1 MATTVELRDPRG
13 TKVESSEG
21 GVRVLVGNDTLA
33 ATRVGKVS
41 MPMLCRWYR
50 KAGRAE
56 LKQKPVKVSESE
68 RAQRTVRHGQKGL
81 CLHTDAVTYALS
93 DLTPDVPIKIAARK
107 SLAIFPPKEGEQT
120 KTTESQA
127 QPKTSSIVKATLA
140 KTGGNAAWIIG
151 AAACV
156 GALAERPAVLL
167 VTEDIFERLS
177 PG

>member
-56 LKQKPVKVSESE
+56 LKQKPVKVSEFE
-68 RAQRTVRHGQKGL
+68 QAQRTVRHGQKGL

-107 SLAIFPPKEGEQT
+107 SLAIFLPRKVSKRRLLSLKRSPR
-120 KTTESQA
+120 
-127 QPKTSSIVKATLA
+127 LA
-140 KTGGNAAWIIG
+140 
-151 AAACV
+151 
-156 GALAERPAVLL
+156 R
-167 VTEDIFERLS
+167 S
-177 PG
+177 